1 MYGCGKD
8 CLILIPFRVPQISCL
23 TLSLKC
29 FSSDSVS
36 CPDVGI
42 RPLLQFPHPL
52 RAGPMLLTLLFFTL
66 VPSLYRVLHGSI
78 YYFPLVRYSCPLSAG
93 VLYTFVSEDVFLMYS
108 WREMYSTSTYSSAI
122 LFFSKLFSK
131 SFHLDIPRYI
141 QNWTCS
147 SFHAHPC
154 YSTKPA
160 FSPLFCILM
169 NSRPFL

>member
-1 MYGCGKD
+1 MFLLWLRQLPWCWD
-8 CLILIPFRVPQISCL
+8 CIPASVPQPAEGRSSPTNTPVFL
-23 TLSLKC
+23 PSTSSYQVLRGSVYSFPQALSTLSWC
-29 FSSDSVS
+29 SACASVS
-36 CPDVGI
+36 EG
-42 RPLLQFPHPL
+42 
-52 RAGPMLLTLLFFTL
+52 
-66 VPSLYRVLHGSI
+66 
-78 YYFPLVRYSCPLSAG
+78 
-93 VLYTFVSEDVFLMYS
+93 VFLMYP